1 MQIRN
6 SNSDGNKVFFLEPE
20 EKGESHVIMHTLH
33 WNEPSEVAGLLAMN
47 SDKDMDL
54 GVELVINETDDRSF
68 MVIHNPHIDVPYP
81 KVFVAK
87 YITDDFGDRVII
99 DVEDDDLD
107 VIPFIRDRYLT
118 LDETIVIPLVL
129 NPEWGGSRT
138 DLLNDLGCAYEDGT
152 IFEQDYTAAYN
163 LFKIAADKGDETSL
177 YNLGMMYLHGEGVE
191 KDIQKAIEMFEA
203 SAEKGNTDAM
213 YNLGQIYGDENQEV
227 FDYSKTYKMFKK
239 AADMGNEDGEFALAV
254 CYYYGYGTPKNYKKA
269 FSLFKKHADAGN
281 GKSCSYIGCHYRYG
295 HGVEKDYDL
304 SRKYFRRGYIYGD
317 SYSTAEMGIMYENGI
332 GVDKDLNAA
341 LDYYAETA
349 EMGEPYA
356 IEALKRLKGEEA
368 DD

>member
-6 SNSDGNKVFFLEPE
+6 SNPDGNKVFFLEPE

-33 WNEPSEVAGLLAMN
+33 WNEPSEIAGLLAMN

-87 YITDDFGDRVII
+87 YITDDFGNRVII

-129 NPEWGGSRT
+129 NPEWDGDDS
-138 DLLNDLGCAYEDGT
+138 DILNDLGCAYENGT

-177 YNLGMMYLHGEGVE
+177 YNLGRMYEHGRGIE
-191 KDIQKAIEMFEA
+191 KDIPKAIEAYKAA
-203 SAEKGNTDAM
+203 SDMGDIDAMLNLGLIYLSGEDITPNYDEVFKLFKRAAEKGCEGGK
-213 YNLGQIYGDENQEV
+213 YHL
-227 FDYSKTYKMFKK
+227 
-239 AADMGNEDGEFALAV
+239 AL
-254 CYYYGYGTPKNYKKA
+254 CYYFGKGTRLNYKKA
-269 FSLFKKHADAGN
+269 FPLFKELADDGDVN
-281 GKSCSYIGCHYRYG
+281 SCYFMGCHYRFG
-295 HGVEKDYDL
+295 RGVKQNLDL

-317 SYSTAEMGIMYENGI
+317 VDSTAEMGYIYEYGL
-332 GVDKDLNAA
+332 GVPVDLNAA
-341 LDYYAETA
+341 YDYYSEAA
-349 EMGEPYA
+349 QKGQPYSV
-356 IEALKRLKGEEA
+356 EAVKRLKGEEA